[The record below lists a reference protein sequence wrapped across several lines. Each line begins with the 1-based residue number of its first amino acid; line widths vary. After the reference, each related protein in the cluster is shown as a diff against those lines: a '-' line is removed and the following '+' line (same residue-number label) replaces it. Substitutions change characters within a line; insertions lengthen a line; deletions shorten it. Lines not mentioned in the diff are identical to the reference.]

1 MVHIFFQQ
9 CGFFKREKRKQ
20 VEDFKRKSRY
30 SMRKSRLASVRSGK
44 TGTGSVRSRVPEEER
59 LTKKFDEM
67 DDEQFTT

>member
-1 MVHIFFQQ
+1 
-9 CGFFKREKRKQ
+9 
-20 VEDFKRKSRY
+20 
-30 SMRKSRLASVRSGK
+30 MRKSRLASVRSGK